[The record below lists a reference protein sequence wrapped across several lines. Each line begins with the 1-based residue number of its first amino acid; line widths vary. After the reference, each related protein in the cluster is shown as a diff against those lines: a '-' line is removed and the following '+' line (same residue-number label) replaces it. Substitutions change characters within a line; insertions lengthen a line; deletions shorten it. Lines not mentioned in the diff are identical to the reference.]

1 MGFKWD
7 QSLATGN
14 NVIDRQHQELF
25 RRMEKLVE
33 ATKRDEGKGIV
44 SETIAFLEKYVIQHF
59 DAEEQIQIANSYP
72 EYDSHKHQHQQL
84 LNDVVKLKREFET
97 EGANA
102 TMLVKSIA
110 SLGNWIQNHVKQSD
124 KALAEYLRDR
134 AKVGTLRET
143 VGLKY

>member
-14 NVIDRQHQELF
+14 NVIDQQHQELF

-33 ATKRDEGKGIV
+33 ATKNNEGKSVV

-59 DAEEQIQIANSYP
+59 DAEEQIQIASSYP
-72 EYDSHKHQHQQL
+72 EYDSHKGQHQQL

-97 EGANA
+97 EGSNA

-110 SLGNWIQNHVKQSD
+110 SLGNWIQNHVKQKD
-124 KALAEYLRDR
+124 KALAEYLRGR

-143 VGLKY
+143 VSSK

>member
-110 SLGNWIQNHVKQSD
+110 SLGNWIQNHVKQYD
-124 KALAEYLRDR
+124 KALAEYLRGR
-134 AKVGTLRET
+134 ARVGTSRET
-143 VGLKY
+143 VGVK

>member
-14 NVIDRQHQELF
+14 NVIDQQHQELF

-33 ATKRDEGKGIV
+33 ATKHDEGKGVV
-44 SETIAFLEKYVIQHF
+44 SETIAFLEEYVVEHF

-72 EYDSHKHQHQQL
+72 EYDSHKHQHQEF
-84 LNDVVKLKREFET
+84 LNDMVKLKREFEA

-102 TMLVKSIA
+102 TVLVKSIA
-110 SLGNWIQNHVKQSD
+110 SLGNWIHNHVEQYD
-124 KALAEYLRDR
+124 KALAEYLRGR
-134 AKVGTLRET
+134 ARVGTLRET
-143 VGLKY
+143 VGLK